1 MVAVWVISHWC
12 LSGVGYRSSGRFL
25 SASHPFLVFWLRKT
39 SILGGFFF
47 FFLSLP
53 IGNSILMASPV
64 SREINRME
72 RKTQGSHRHLVSQV
86 PRPLTCLLSFSSF
99 QGFSVLVL
107 CSVLLCL
114 NIKHIAVLVLC
125 PGFLSV
131 FSGRNRKECIY
142 LFLSKQ
148 EVQKMHL

>member
-1 MVAVWVISHWC
+1 MVAVWVISHM
-12 LSGVGYRSSGRFL
+12 V
-25 SASHPFLVFWLRKT
+25 LVQSKVQIVRKV
-39 SILGGFFF
+39 SFCKPSFPSLLAEENKYFGGLFFSF
-47 FFLSLP
+47 SLP
-53 IGNSILMASPV
+53 IGNSMLMASPV

-86 PRPLTCLLSFSSF
+86 PRPLTSLLSFSSF

-125 PGFLSV
+125 PRFLSV
-131 FSGRNRKECIY
+131 FSGRNRKECLY